1 MWTARIVAVGT
12 PAIMEPN
19 VYPNRTEILLATA
32 PKNTMV
38 DSASSVSFTNL
49 ITARVRSTTEGYSF
63 TLLVCSLGG
72 GSAGKG
78 GSGPARGGVRS
89 SWGGGQVQL
98 SGGGGQV
105 QLGGGVRSSCPGG
118 CQVQL
123 PWGGSGPAAGGV
135 RSSCPGG
142 VSQPGGSSSCALLR
156 AVCLLH
162 SRRRTFLF
170 TDIFAINLE

>member
-63 TLLVCSLGG
+63 TLLVCSRGG

-78 GSGPARGGVRS
+78 RVRSSRGGGQVQLGGVRS
-89 SWGGGQVQL
+89 SWGGQVQL
-98 SGGGGQV
+98 SA
-105 QLGGGVRSSCPGG
+105 GGGVRSSCR
-118 CQVQL
+118 
-123 PWGGSGPAAGGV
+123 GGSGPAARGGQV
-135 RSSCPGG
+135 QLPGGG
-142 VSQPGGSSSCALLR
+142 VSVSRGGGQHLAPSCGRYASCVHAGGLS
-156 AVCLLH
+156 CLL
-162 SRRRTFLF
+162 
-170 TDIFAINLE
+170 IFSPLIWNR